1 MPQTLSEIRAE
12 LDARGIRPKHRF
24 GQNFLHD
31 HNQLR
36 RLVSAA
42 AVAPGELVLEVGPG
56 TGTLTETL
64 LDAGCEVVAC
74 ELDPDMAE
82 IVRARNRHRLGVGA
96 GHVTVVEDDCL
107 DGKHALSPALRAA
120 LGGRPFVL
128 VANLPYQAATPLM
141 ATLLEHHPEC
151 RGQFVTIQR
160 EVADRLMAAPDTDAW
175 GPIGVTMRMLAEVSM
190 IAVLSPGCF
199 WPAPKVTSAMV
210 AIVPR
215 RGPRPVEPWAP
226 FTAFVQQVFGR
237 RRKQLGAILGRDAV
251 AATGVDP
258 VRRPETLTPDEWI
271 RLYQALGARTPSA

>member
-82 IVRARNRHRLGVGA
+82 IVRARNRHRLCAGA
-96 GHVTVVEDDCL
+96 GRVTVVEDDCL
-107 DGKHALSPALRAA
+107 DGKHALSPA
-120 LGGRPFVL
+120 
-128 VANLPYQAATPLM
+128 
-141 ATLLEHHPEC
+141 
-151 RGQFVTIQR
+151 
-160 EVADRLMAAPDTDAW
+160 
-175 GPIGVTMRMLAEVSM
+175 
-190 IAVLSPGCF
+190 
-199 WPAPKVTSAMV
+199 
-210 AIVPR
+210 
-215 RGPRPVEPWAP
+215 
-226 FTAFVQQVFGR
+226 
-237 RRKQLGAILGRDAV
+237 
-251 AATGVDP
+251 
-258 VRRPETLTPDEWI
+258 
-271 RLYQALGARTPSA
+271 

>member
-74 ELDPDMAE
+74 ELDPDMAG
-82 IVRARNRHRLGVGA
+82 IVRARNRHRLGAGA

-160 EVADRLMAAPDTDAW
+160 EVADRLTAAPDTDAW
-175 GPIGVTMRMLAEVSM
+175 GPLGVTMRMLADVSM

-215 RGPRPVEPWAP
+215 RGSRAVEPWAP

-251 AATGVDP
+251 AATGIDP
-258 VRRPETLTPDEWI
+258 VRRPETLTPEEWI
-271 RLYQALGARTPSA
+271 RLHGARSAPRH

>member
-36 RLVSAA
+36 RLVTAA
-42 AVAPGELVLEVGPG
+42 AVRPGELVLEVGPG

-74 ELDPDMAE
+74 ELDPDMAK
-82 IVRARNRHRLGVGA
+82 IVRARNRHRLGPGA
-96 GHVTVVEDDCL
+96 AHVMVVEDDCL

-160 EVADRLMAAPDTDAW
+160 EVADRLTAAPDTDAW

-215 RGPRPVEPWAP
+215 HEPRPVEPWAP

-251 AATGVDP
+251 GATGIDP
-258 VRRPETLTPDEWI
+258 VRRPETLTPAEWV
-271 RLYQALGARTPSA
+271 RLYKALGARTPSA

>member
-31 HNQLR
+31 QNQLR

-64 LDAGCEVVAC
+64 LDAAGEVVAC

-82 IVRARNRHRLGVGA
+82 IVRARNRHRLGAGA

-107 DGKHALSPALRAA
+107 DGKHALSPALVAA

-160 EVADRLMAAPDTDAW
+160 EVADRLAAAPDTDAW

-215 RGPRPVEPWAP
+215 RGPRPIEPWAP

-237 RRKQLGAILGRDAV
+237 RRKQLGAILGREAV
-251 AATGVDP
+251 AATGIDP
-258 VRRPETLTPDEWI
+258 VRRPETLQPGEWV
-271 RLYQALGARTPSA
+271 RLYEALGPRPPSA

>member
-36 RLVSAA
+36 KLVTTA
-42 AVAPGELVLEVGPG
+42 AVQPGEVVLEVGPG

-64 LDAGCEVVAC
+64 LDAGGEVVAC

-82 IVRARNRHRLGVGA
+82 IVRARNRHRLGPGA
-96 GHVTVVEDDCL
+96 GHVTVIEDDCL
-107 DGKHALSPALRAA
+107 AGKHALSPALVAA

-141 ATLLEHHPEC
+141 ATLLEHHPKC

-160 EVADRLMAAPDTDAW
+160 EVADRLTAAPDTEAW
-175 GPIGVTMRMLAEVSM
+175 GPIGVTMRLLADVSQV
-190 IAVLSPGCF
+190 AVLSPGCF

-215 RGPRPVEPWAP
+215 PAPRPVEPWAT

-237 RRKQLGAILGRDAV
+237 RRKQLGAILGREVV
-251 AATGVDP
+251 AATGIDP
-258 VRRPETLTPDEWI
+258 VRRPETLTPEEWI
-271 RLYQALGARTPSA
+271 RLHAALGSAAPSA

>member
-82 IVRARNRHRLGVGA
+82 IVRARNRHRLGAGA
-96 GHVTVVEDDCL
+96 GRVAVAEDDCL

-160 EVADRLMAAPDTDAW
+160 EVADRLTAVPDTDAW
-175 GPIGVTMRMLAEVSM
+175 GPLGVTMRMLADVSM

-237 RRKQLGAILGRDAV
+237 RRTQLGAILGRDAV
-251 AATGVDP
+251 AATGIDP
-258 VRRPETLTPDEWI
+258 VRRPETLAPEEWI
-271 RLYQALGARTPSA
+271 RLYDALGARTPSA